1 MSASQPVSLVMLSC
15 SSNSPSESTFKSVK
29 FSLLAQQENVTV
41 FSLVSFFPL
50 IIGKIKL
57 KIDEYTEKKK
67 EKQSSK

>member
-41 FSLVSFFPL
+41 FSLVSFFPPDNW
-50 IIGKIKL
+50 KDKV
-57 KIDEYTEKKK
+57 KDR
-67 EKQSSK
+67 